1 MTTNIFIN
9 NANRTITLT
18 SKKFAAAASRYGT
31 EAYKKLQ
38 EARKDYPDYQVVIKS
53 SHKAKA
59 DKMPR
64 LPYTFMEE
72 YIKAHDDDNSSIM
85 AEFNNLRGTSEE
97 AKTLGVNSMP
107 YNEIKDWFF
116 QQFPAFADFQ
126 KKREAVLKAVAEKK
140 AAAKKAAA

>member
-1 MTTNIFIN
+1 MTTNIIIN
-9 NANRTITLT
+9 HPNRTIEIT

-64 LPYTFMEE
+64 LPYSFMEE
-72 YIKAHDDDNSSIM
+72 YINSHDDESGSIM
-85 AEFNNLRGTSEE
+85 AEFNNLRGTSDE
-97 AKTLGVNSMP
+97 AKALGVNAMP

-116 QQFPAFADFQ
+116 QQYPAFAEFQ